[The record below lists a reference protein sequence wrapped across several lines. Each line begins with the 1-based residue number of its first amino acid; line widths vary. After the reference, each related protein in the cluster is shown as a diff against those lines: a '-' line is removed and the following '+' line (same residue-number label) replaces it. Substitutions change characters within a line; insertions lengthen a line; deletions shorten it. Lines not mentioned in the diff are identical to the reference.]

1 DLNDVLQRILEE
13 VERVLPYDV
22 ASIRVKDE
30 NGTFRVVKSVRQRD
44 PALSDT
50 EDFLQLPY
58 FLNNPIAI
66 SDVQTDPRAVA
77 LAKHAWIRS
86 WLGAPIVV
94 RNEVIG
100 EFTLVHLQPGFYG
113 EEHEPVIRVL
123 ATQVSIAV
131 GNAQSFEAERRR
143 LRELEAVQKSSLS
156 LTASLQLPQVLDAII
171 ESIANL
177 MHPESV
183 NIFLYEGNRVEFGAA
198 MVGTTRLN
206 SPLAAPRQD
215 EVTHEVARTGKM
227 LKVSKIQDF
236 PPDIGLPDQG
246 AEAFNAIISLPLK
259 IGERVVGVMNM
270 TYRQEHEFSDT
281 ELQTLQLLASH
292 ASIAIENARLYQTIS
307 DYAEQL
313 ADRVRERTY
322 ELERERA
329 QLQAILDSM
338 GEGLIYD
345 EDLDIKYYNRALL
358 DITGF
363 NTPTWETQHDFW
375 TELVVDEKKRIQLM
389 HSLYTTI
396 NQHTP
401 WRGEVTMR
409 HQDGTPF
416 EARITCHPVQD
427 VRGNVTGAV
436 MLIQDISADKELQ
449 AQKDRFI
456 SHASHELR
464 TPLANLKTR
473 LYLFKRNPD
482 KRDYHMKIMENVAD
496 QMSELVEDLLDMS
509 RFERGVIEMNQD
521 WHVLQDL
528 LNVVYEVQLP
538 EAEKKQITFTK
549 QLPDEPVRAW
559 VDFKRLRQVIT
570 NLVVN
575 AINYTPPDGTLSLRL
590 LEAGDFVE
598 IHVQDTG
605 IGIPP
610 ELHEQVFQPF
620 FRATQGAEGGT
631 GLGLAISY
639 QIVKQ
644 HQGDILLES
653 ASGQG
658 STFKVRLPVHPT
670 A

>member
-1 DLNDVLQRILEE
+1 MKV
-13 VERVLPYDV
+13 
-22 ASIRVKDE
+22 
-30 NGTFRVVKSVRQRD
+30 
-44 PALSDT
+44 
-50 EDFLQLPY
+50 
-58 FLNNPIAI
+58 NNIQNHPLYA
-66 SDVQTDPRAVA
+66 
-77 LAKHAWIRS
+77 
-86 WLGAPIVV
+86 
-94 RNEVIG
+94 
-100 EFTLVHLQPGFYG
+100 
-113 EEHEPVIRVL
+113 
-123 ATQVSIAV
+123 
-131 GNAQSFEAERRR
+131 
-143 LRELEAVQKSSLS
+143 
-156 LTASLQLPQVLDAII
+156 DA
-171 ESIANL
+171 
-177 MHPESV
+177 
-183 NIFLYEGNRVEFGAA
+183 
-198 MVGTTRLN
+198 
-206 SPLAAPRQD
+206 
-215 EVTHEVARTGKM
+215 
-227 LKVSKIQDF
+227 
-236 PPDIGLPDQG
+236 PDQW

-270 TYRQEHEFSDT
+270 TYQQSHEFSDT

-322 ELERERA
+322 ELEHERA

-358 DITGF
+358 DITGYAASL
-363 NTPTWETQHDFW
+363 WKTQYDFW
-375 TELVVDEKKRIQLM
+375 TQLVPDEKKRTQLM

-396 NQHTP
+396 NQHVP
-401 WRGEVTMR
+401 WKSEVTML

-416 EARITCHPVQD
+416 EARITCHPVED
-427 VRGNVTGAV
+427 ARGDVTGAV

-482 KRDYHMKIMENVAD
+482 KRDYHMQIMENVVD

-521 WHVLQDL
+521 WYVLQDL
-528 LNVVYEVQLP
+528 LNIVYEVQTP

-549 QLPDEPVRAW
+549 RLPDEPVRAR

-575 AINYTPPDGTLSLRL
+575 AVNYTPSGGTITLRL
-590 LEAGDFVE
+590 LEDSDFVE
-598 IHVQDTG
+598 IQVQDTG
-605 IGIPP
+605 VGIPP
-610 ELHEQVFQPF
+610 ELHKQVFQPF

-644 HQGDILLES
+644 HRGDILLDS
-653 ASGQG
+653 APGRG
-658 STFKVRLPVHPT
+658 STFKVRLPVHPVE
-670 A
+670 